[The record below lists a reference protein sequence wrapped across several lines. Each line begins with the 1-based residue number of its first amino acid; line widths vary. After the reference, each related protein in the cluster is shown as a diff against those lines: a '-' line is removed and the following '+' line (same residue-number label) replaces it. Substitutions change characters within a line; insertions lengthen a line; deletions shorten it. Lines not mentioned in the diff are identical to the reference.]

1 MANEAKKTAAAGKAL
16 TMADL
21 AAGVAS
27 GPIELRGGTINAFAL
42 SVEEDQRVRR
52 AFVLPAVPST
62 FHLTEDGE
70 TKLLA
75 NEHDA
80 DYKRSR
86 SEYSNSY
93 CAGVV
98 AVALRVPVGEPGSET
113 VYTVGMKDDV
123 FKPWILKAHKFILE
137 RFTPAELDAVIK
149 QIGKL
154 AAGSLG
160 TAAKNS
166 SGGEGASAAGTVA

>member
-1 MANEAKKTAAAGKAL
+1 MASEAKKTANAGKAL

-27 GPIELRGGTINAFAL
+27 GPIQLRGGVINAFAL
-42 SVEEDQRVRR
+42 SVDEDQRVRR
-52 AFVLPAVPST
+52 AFALPAVPST
-62 FHLTEDGE
+62 FHITDDGE
-70 TKLLA
+70 TKLVA

-80 DYKRSR
+80 DYKRQR
-86 SEYSNSY
+86 GEYSNSY

-98 AVALRVPVGEPGSET
+98 AVALRVPVGGGEAGSEV
-113 VYTVGMKDDV
+113 VYSVGMKDEV

-137 RFTPAELDAVIK
+137 RFTPAELDVVIK

-154 AAGSLG
+154 ADGSLG

-166 SGGEGASAAGTVA
+166 SGGEVESGAAV